1 MSESNNLSID
11 FDFSYYLPPTQNGE
25 NNESEDNQISQN
37 KIIELDSEQIKC
49 QRIVVSVIAHNLE
62 PGRRYQLS
70 YSLTNSSNQ
79 IFTPSS
85 EIFYA
90 SKTTQKFSTIAS
102 VNAAEIYI
110 MKVLIQ
116 KMDSVV
122 AASDMVTV
130 KCGVITSC
138 PTEAI
143 PIILSEYVRFD
154 NKPVLTVTAPYRC
167 DSQVG
172 LNAQIYNAK
181 LGSEYSYVFSSINSS
196 PTDIVSF
203 IPNSGNIIAGDSTQ
217 NINCIAKFLG
227 KSGLYSVK
235 ITLTNSNNQQFE
247 DYLIVQCFA
256 CS

>member
-1 MSESNNLSID
+1 MSESDNLSID
-11 FDFSYYLPPTQNGE
+11 FDFSYYLPIIENDE
-25 NNESEDNQISQN
+25 NNQILPN

-49 QRIVVSVIAHNLE
+49 QRIVVSAIGYNLE
-62 PGRRYQLS
+62 PGRRYQIS
-70 YSLTNSSNQ
+70 YSLTNSNNE

-90 SKTTQKFSTIAS
+90 SKKTQKFSTIAS

-122 AASDMVTV
+122 AASDMITV
-130 KCGVITSC
+130 KCGIITSC
-138 PTEAI
+138 PVESI

-154 NKPVLTVTAPYRC
+154 NKPVLNVVAPYRC
-167 DSQVG
+167 DSQVN

-196 PTDIVSF
+196 STDIISF
-203 IPNSGNIIAGDSTQ
+203 IPNSGNIIAGDSIQ
-217 NINCIAKFLG
+217 NINSIAKFIG

-235 ITLTNSNNQQFE
+235 ITLTNENNQEFE
-247 DYLIVQCFA
+247 DYLIVQCFT

>member
-11 FDFSYYLPPTQNGE
+11 FDFSYYLPTIENGE
-25 NNESEDNQISQN
+25 NNDLANNQISQN

-49 QRIVVSVIAHNLE
+49 QRIVVSAIAHNLE

-70 YSLTNSSNQ
+70 YSLTNSNNQ

-122 AASDMVTV
+122 AASDMITV

-138 PTEAI
+138 PTEAV
-143 PIILSEYVRFD
+143 PITLSEYVRFE
-154 NKPVLTVTAPYRC
+154 NKPVFTVIPPYRC

-181 LGSEYSYVFSSINSS
+181 LGSEYFYTFSSVNSS
-196 PTDIVSF
+196 PTDLISF
-203 IPNSGNIIAGDSTQ
+203 IPNSGSIIAGDSTQ
-217 NINCIAKFLG
+217 NINCITKFLG

-235 ITLTNSNNQQFE
+235 VTVTNSDNQEFE
-247 DYLIVQCFA
+247 DYLIVECFA
-256 CS
+256 CL